1 MYAGFFIAFFIF
13 VFASFVRRS
22 DLLRCLLLVV
32 GFLTLLCQG
41 GCFMVLGGIG
51 TATGGSN
58 VGADRMMIPV
68 KWAIIIAF
76 AWSLVLIYFMALKK
90 DKNESQ
96 NSGQGKNPP
105 ENESDVQRPED

>member
-51 TATGGSN
+51 TATGGSD
-58 VGADRMMIPV
+58 VGAARMMIPV
-68 KWAIIIAF
+68 KWAFIIAF
-76 AWSLVLIYFMALKK
+76 AWSFVLIYFMLLKK
-90 DKNESQ
+90 DKEQPKKSDQ
-96 NSGQGKNPP
+96 KQDST
-105 ENESDVQRPED
+105 ENTEN